1 MQHAQRLLFGYVFYL
16 NVLVWTGAITN
27 PSPSIAQP
35 IQSTARLAH
44 KVEDVAQDLGYRSM
58 RGTRIPDEWV
68 DAEKQGWLVDHAFLT
83 LFGPDSDNSHLGING
98 RIGVTILAFKNEEIS
113 KREFAKIRAAHA
125 GNIGFKVI
133 RESREGYLIEEVNGL
148 YAAVIDGADLLLLED
163 RSRLQQ
169 RTIAAIADAVAKK
182 TR

>member
-1 MQHAQRLLFGYVFYL
+1 MQHAHRVLFRYVFYL
-16 NVLVWTGAITN
+16 NVLVWTGAIAN
-27 PSPSIAQP
+27 PSPLISQL
-35 IQSTARLAH
+35 IQSTARITH
-44 KVEDVAQDLGYRSM
+44 NVEDVAQDLGYRSM
-58 RGTRIPDEWV
+58 RGTRISDEWAE
-68 DAEKQGWLVDHAFLT
+68 AEKQGWLVDHAYLT

-98 RIGVTILAFKNEEIS
+98 RVEVTILAFKDEEIS
-113 KREFAKIRAAHA
+113 KRELAKIEAAHA

-133 RESREGYLIEEVNGL
+133 REGRDGYLIEEGNGL

-163 RSRLQQ
+163 RSRLQR